1 MNTSLHEPII
11 SKFSILNSCHCICF
25 ATASLPIS
33 KDTSIISLKYIP
45 NYFNS
50 NLVVNLLLRCVW
62 GEYSIEPKHSLPAL
76 KSSVLKKSKT
86 RFFLCFR
93 GPHTDKH
100 FDWSLRATRRPSSLL
115 ALRHSNFNFNYTIW
129 IATFFIFDKMQ
140 ESISYL
146 ERIHIY
152 NLV

>member
-1 MNTSLHEPII
+1 MNAPLYEPII
-11 SKFSILNSCHCICF
+11 SELSILNSCHCICF

-33 KDTSIISLKYIP
+33 KDTSIVSLKYIP
-45 NYFNS
+45 NDLHS

-86 RFFLCFR
+86 RFFLYFR

-115 ALRHSNFNFNYTIW
+115 ALLHSNFNFNYTFELPPFLLMNKYKSLFL
-129 IATFFIFDKMQ
+129 T
-140 ESISYL
+140 
-146 ERIHIY
+146 
-152 NLV
+152 